1 MGLFNM
7 NKKPDINN
15 IAEELKQ
22 HDQAV
27 LLDVRTEQEYRSGH
41 IPGSKNVPL
50 DQLHRAK
57 DVIKDMEAPVYV
69 YCLSGGRSRM
79 AASILKRSGYEQVK
93 DLGGIN
99 RYRGKVV

>member
-7 NKKPDINN
+7 NRKPDINS
-15 IAEELKQ
+15 IASELERE
-22 HDQAV
+22 DRAI

-41 IPGSKNVPL
+41 IPGSKNIPL

-57 DVIKDMEAPVYV
+57 EIIKDAEAPVYV
-69 YCLSGGRSRM
+69 YCQSGGRSRM

-99 RYRGKVV
+99 RYHGKVV